1 MPIPKRLSPLPLLM
15 PEEGLTSL
23 PFLLTDESLTTL
35 SFKPEMVIVVATV
48 KIITRIANLNAN
60 RKTLRLSLNRRGQS
74 KSTSQQTN
82 RHHLCNHRFSIH
94 NFHDQPPDYTTL
106 NTYSARLVARNLFI
120 KSVSH
125 NR

>member
-1 MPIPKRLSPLPLLM
+1 MPIKKRLSPLPLLM
-15 PEEGLTSL
+15 A
-23 PFLLTDESLTTL
+23 DESRTTL
-35 SFKPEMVIVVATV
+35 LLKPEMVIVVATV

-60 RKTLRLSLNRRGQS
+60 RKTLRLSLYRRGQS

-82 RHHLCNHRFSIH
+82 RHHLCNHRFDIH

-106 NTYSARLVARNLFI
+106 NTHSVRLVARNLFI

-125 NR
+125 SH

>member
-1 MPIPKRLSPLPLLM
+1 MPIQKRLSPLPLLM
-15 PEEGLTSL
+15 ADESRTSL
-23 PFLLTDESLTTL
+23 LL
-35 SFKPEMVIVVATV
+35 KPEMVIVVATG

-60 RKTLRLSLNRRGQS
+60 HKPLRLSLYRRGQS

-82 RHHLCNHRFSIH
+82 RHHLCDHRFYIR

-106 NTYSARLVARNLFI
+106 NTHSVLLVARNLFI

>member
-15 PEEGLTSL
+15 PVEGLTSL

-60 RKTLRLSLNRRGQS
+60 RKTLRLSLYRRG
-74 KSTSQQTN
+74 
-82 RHHLCNHRFSIH
+82 
-94 NFHDQPPDYTTL
+94 
-106 NTYSARLVARNLFI
+106 
-120 KSVSH
+120 
-125 NR
+125 

>member
-1 MPIPKRLSPLPLLM
+1 MPIPKRLSSPPLLM
-15 PEEGLTSL
+15 PEKGLTSV

-35 SFKPEMVIVVATV
+35 PFKPEMVIVVAAA
-48 KIITRIANLNAN
+48 KIITRIPNLNAN
-60 RKTLRLSLNRRGQS
+60 RKTLRLSLYRHGQS

-82 RHHLCNHRFSIH
+82 RHHLCNHRFYIH
-94 NFHDQPPDYTTL
+94 NFHDQPPDNTTL
-106 NTYSARLVARNLFI
+106 NTHSVRLVARNLFI